1 MRVVFA
7 DEATVDL
14 EDIADF
20 IARDSAR
27 YARLTVKE
35 LRNKAKDLSQMPE
48 KFPVF
53 VQRGPVTLRRRP
65 YGEYVIFYYIVTG
78 KRIVIARVLHA
89 ARDHDRILFPE
100 D

>member
-7 DEATVDL
+7 DDAIVDL
-14 EDIADF
+14 EEIADF

-35 LRNKAKDLSQMPE
+35 LRGKAKDLSQMRE
-48 KFPVF
+48 KFPVILR
-53 VQRGPVTLRRRP
+53 RGPVAMRRRP
-65 YGEYVIFYYIVTG
+65 YGEYAIFYYLAADKYVVVA
-78 KRIVIARVLHA
+78 RILHS
-89 ARDHDRILFPE
+89 ARDHERLLFPE